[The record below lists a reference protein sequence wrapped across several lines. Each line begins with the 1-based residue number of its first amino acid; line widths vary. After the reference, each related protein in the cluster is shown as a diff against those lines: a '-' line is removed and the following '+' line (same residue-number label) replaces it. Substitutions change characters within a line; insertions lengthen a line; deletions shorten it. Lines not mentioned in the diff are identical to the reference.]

1 MGPHAPPLR
10 GSLLPEGADS
20 AGGGP
25 SPDRM
30 SPAVIEAIERNT
42 VQAVAP
48 ERVDEGLPGWL
59 LPMDRGTV
67 GRAQCAAPLSHA
79 APDPALIDTIA
90 ERYRANG
97 FSVAWRLP
105 ELPEWDAFTRAL
117 GERGFVRT
125 QPTQTHIA
133 EAAELLRR
141 LPGPPQGIELRL
153 TDTPDAA
160 WLAMFLGE
168 GLDPVD
174 GASRSRA
181 LSRAVGTRFASL
193 SEAGQ
198 TLACGAAS
206 FSHGWLGVHGMRT
219 AARQRGRGL
228 AGMVLRAMAGEALRR
243 GIPRVFLQVTA
254 DNTAALALYQRAG
267 FQLAWP
273 YAYWRR

>member
-1 MGPHAPPLR
+1 M
-10 GSLLPEGADS
+10 DS
-20 AGGGP
+20 GT
-25 SPDRM
+25 
-30 SPAVIEAIERNT
+30 VEAIERNT

-48 ERVDEGLPGWL
+48 EQLDDGLTGWL

-67 GRAQCAAPLSHA
+67 GRAQCAVPLSHA
-79 APDPALIDTIA
+79 APDPALIDAIA
-90 ERYRANG
+90 ERYRARG
-97 FSVAWRLP
+97 FPVAWRLP
-105 ELPEWDAFTRAL
+105 EWPEWAAFTQAL
-117 GERGFVRT
+117 GERGFRRT

-133 EAAELLRR
+133 EVAELLRR
-141 LPGPPQGIELRL
+141 LPDPPHGVELRL
-153 TDTPDAA
+153 ADAPDAA

-181 LSRAVGTRFASL
+181 LSRAQGTRFVSL

-206 FSHGWLGVHGMRT
+206 VGHGWLGGHGMRT

-243 GIPRVFLQVTA
+243 GIPRVFLQVDA
-254 DNTAALALYQRAG
+254 GNAPALALYQRAG

>member
-10 GSLLPEGADS
+10 GSLPPEGADP
-20 AGGGP
+20 AWGGP
-25 SPDRM
+25 APDRM
-30 SPAVIEAIERNT
+30 SPAAVEAIERNT

-48 ERVDEGLPGWL
+48 EQVDEGLPGWL

-67 GRAQCAAPLSHA
+67 GRAQCAVPLSHA

-90 ERYRANG
+90 ERYRARG
-97 FSVAWRLP
+97 FAVAWRLP
-105 ELPEWDAFTRAL
+105 DLPEWGAFVETL
-117 GERGFVRT
+117 GERGFTRT

-141 LPGPPQGIELRL
+141 LPDPPQGIELRL
-153 TDTPDAA
+153 ADTPDAA

-193 SEAGQ
+193 SEAGH

-254 DNTAALALYQRAG
+254 DNAPALALYQRAG
-267 FQLAWP
+267 FQLAWS

>member
-1 MGPHAPPLR
+1 MPISSRAGVCTPVAAAMLALCASMAPTL
-10 GSLLPEGADS
+10 
-20 AGGGP
+20 
-25 SPDRM
+25 
-30 SPAVIEAIERNT
+30 
-42 VQAVAP
+42 
-48 ERVDEGLPGWL
+48 
-59 LPMDRGTV
+59 
-67 GRAQCAAPLSHA
+67 HA

-105 ELPEWDAFTRAL
+105 ELPGWDPFTRAL

-206 FSHGWLGVHGMRT
+206 FSHGCASANSGRFAFCLREGVTESGPALLMATHGELLMKL
-219 AARQRGRGL
+219 AKSKPPCGFLAKMKGR
-228 AGMVLRAMAGEALRR
+228 V
-243 GIPRVFLQVTA
+243 PF
-254 DNTAALALYQRAG
+254 N
-267 FQLAWP
+267 F
-273 YAYWRR
+273 

>member
-1 MGPHAPPLR
+1 
-10 GSLLPEGADS
+10 
-20 AGGGP
+20 
-25 SPDRM
+25 M
-30 SPAVIEAIERNT
+30 SPATVEAIERNT

-48 ERVDEGLPGWL
+48 ESLDEGLPGWL

-79 APDPALIDTIA
+79 APDPALIDTIT
-90 ERYRANG
+90 ERYRASG

-105 ELPEWDAFTRAL
+105 ELPEWAAFTQAL

-193 SEAGQ
+193 SDAGQ